1 MRASVSDG
9 EWKKVA
15 CRVCGAIDV
24 ALLCNNYNEHSR
36 TRWLATYR
44 CDACGSVFIGNTL
57 DDGEL
62 AEAYVT
68 IDEAAYYEET
78 AAASAPK
85 FARAARDLAGL
96 AAPEAAILDL
106 GGGHGA
112 FVRALHAQGFG
123 DLSIHEIPGADLPD
137 LSAVVRRVFRD
148 VDYRTIPAAAFDV
161 VTLMDVMEH
170 VTDVDATVA
179 AARRALRSGGILYAH
194 TPVASRLDRLMQ
206 TILRWPRLSRLGR
219 AWQRTRT
226 SVFHLQNFTPR
237 ALRSLAERNGF
248 AVVSLDCINE
258 LSWPVGRYVRIYLV
272 EKAGLPR
279 VLAPVAVALLTP
291 VLRSRLNLNKAVLV
305 ARLAGPAAATG

>member
-1 MRASVSDG
+1 MSDG

-15 CRVCGAIDV
+15 CRVCGATDV
-24 ALLCNNYNEHSR
+24 GLLCKNYNEHSR
-36 TRWLATYR
+36 TRCLATYR
-44 CDACGSVFIGNTL
+44 CAVCGSAFIGNTL
-57 DDGEL
+57 DDAEL
-62 AEAYVT
+62 AEAYAT
-68 IDEAAYYEET
+68 IDEAAYYGET
-78 AAASAPK
+78 AAASARK
-85 FARAARDLAGL
+85 FAKAARDLAGL
-96 AAPEAAILDL
+96 AAPEAAILDI

-112 FVRALHAQGFG
+112 FVRALRARGFG
-123 DLSIHEIPGADLPD
+123 NLSIHEIPGADLPD

-148 VDYRTIPAAAFDV
+148 DDYGTIPASAFDV

-170 VTDVDATVA
+170 VADVDATVA
-179 AARRALRSGGILYAH
+179 AAGRVLRPGGILYAH
-194 TPVASRLDRLMQ
+194 TPVASRLDRFMQ
-206 TILRWPRLSRLGR
+206 AILRWPSLARLGR

-226 SVFHLQNFTPR
+226 SIFHLQNFTPR

-258 LSWPVGRYVRIYLV
+258 LSWPVERYVRIYLV

-305 ARLAGPAAATG
+305 ARSAGSVSAKG